1 MDYLLI
7 AGAAV
12 IGMFVGYLIS
22 VRRARIAVAE
32 ELVKARKRADQALQ
46 KARADVANELE
57 EKDRALSALETR
69 TAEAKQ
75 QSEQERSKLQADLT
89 HLQTERTR
97 LAARTQEL
105 SQHVDEMRGEMRTV
119 SDEGM
124 RELEELHEIL
134 NALEQAVQRME
145 ERRLATDRK
154 LKKEAA
160 PPPAPVAAPKA

>member
-12 IGMFVGYLIS
+12 IGILVGYLIS
-22 VRRARIAVAE
+22 LRRARVAVAE

-46 KARADVANELE
+46 TARAGVANELE
-57 EKDRALSALETR
+57 EKDRTIAALEAR
-69 TAEAKQ
+69 MAEAGQ
-75 QSEQERSKLQADLT
+75 QAEQERSKLRADLT

-105 SQHVDEMRGEMRTV
+105 SQHVDEMRGEMRTI

-145 ERRLATDRK
+145 ERRLAADRK

-160 PPPAPVAAPKA
+160 PPQAPVAAPKA